1 MQRDFTFMDQLFIN
15 LSVLSQLA
23 PGDKLIVDANN
34 NITVD
39 KHYFQSIRRYIG
51 GNSRQ
56 TTLCALRQ
64 LVNQTRATLELNGE
78 ILDLNNSIQ
87 LAIAGIGNLGQTYE
101 DDAVMVGA
109 LDMFCNQL
117 KTFLKNVDMPIE
129 SHMV

>member
-23 PGDKLIVDANN
+23 PGDKLLVDANM

-39 KHYFQSIRRYIG
+39 KTYFQSIRRYMSG
-51 GNSRQ
+51 DGREA
-56 TTLCALRQ
+56 TLSALRQ
-64 LVNQTRATLELNGE
+64 LVNQTRTTLELNGE
-78 ILDLNNSIQ
+78 IQELNNSIQ
-87 LAIAGIGNLGQTYE
+87 LAVAGIGNLRKTYE

-117 KTFLKNVDMPIE
+117 KTFLKNVDMPITE
-129 SHMV
+129 HMV